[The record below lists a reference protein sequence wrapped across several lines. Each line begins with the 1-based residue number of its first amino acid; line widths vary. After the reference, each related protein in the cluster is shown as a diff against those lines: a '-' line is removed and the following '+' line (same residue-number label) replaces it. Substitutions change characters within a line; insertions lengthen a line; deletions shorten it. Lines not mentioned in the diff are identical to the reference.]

1 MQGSDVE
8 EMVLCA
14 EFGDWSLEIREYRK
28 ILGRHADVYHVKD
41 GIFLR

>member
-14 EFGDWSLEIREYRK
+14 EFGDWCLFFREYRK
-28 ILGRHADVYHVKD
+28 ILSRHADLYYVKD

>member
-14 EFGDWSLEIREYRK
+14 EFGDWSLFFRNQRIQ
-28 ILGRHADVYHVKD
+28 KD
-41 GIFLR
+41 FKQTC